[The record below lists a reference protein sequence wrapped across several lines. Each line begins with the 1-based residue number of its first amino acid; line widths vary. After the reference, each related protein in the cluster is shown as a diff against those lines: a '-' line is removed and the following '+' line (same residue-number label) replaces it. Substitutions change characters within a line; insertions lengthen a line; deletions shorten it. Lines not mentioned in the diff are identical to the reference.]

1 MYKFHLKSPVPETF
15 TVCMLIVLSY
25 SQMMNCTGSCC
36 VNVDGG
42 EMIDLS
48 TIWVDHIELFTGTD
62 IDNLLSV
69 KWNSMDRS
77 TYLAQSIVNTPFLP
91 STI

>member
-1 MYKFHLKSPVPETF
+1 MYKFHLKSPVLEIF

-42 EMIDLS
+42 EMIDF
-48 TIWVDHIELFTGTD
+48 IY
-62 IDNLLSV
+62 NLGWPYRV
-69 KWNSMDRS
+69 IHWDR
-77 TYLAQSIVNTPFLP
+77 YR
-91 STI
+91 

>member
-1 MYKFHLKSPVPETF
+1 MYKFHLKSAVLEIF

-25 SQMMNCTGSCC
+25 SPMMNCTGSCC

-48 TIWVDHIELFTGTD
+48 TIWVDHTELFTGTD
-62 IDNLLSV
+62 KDNLLSGEV
-69 KWNSMDRS
+69 EF
-77 TYLAQSIVNTPFLP
+77 YG
-91 STI
+91 

>member
-1 MYKFHLKSPVPETF
+1 MYKFHLKSAVLEIF

-48 TIWVDHIELFTGTD
+48 TIWVDHTELFTGTA
-62 IDNLLSV
+62 IDNLLSGEV
-69 KWNSMDRS
+69 EF
-77 TYLAQSIVNTPFLP
+77 YG
-91 STI
+91 